1 MTKWIRNLMILA
13 CLLGIGAVTLSSQG
27 GQWEQVAAFRWLKMA
42 FDYTFGAMFAIAAVV
57 NIRAWIER
65 KFWFPAYV
73 HVLAIFSYG
82 TCLLIFDVFGSGR
95 WVSGSFLALLV
106 PCLVYSAFV
115 VLGGVEA
122 AAERRDGRIWERSRR
137 ETAKRGGYDRAG

>member
-1 MTKWIRNLMILA
+1 MILV

-27 GQWEQVAAFRWLKMA
+27 EQWEQIVAFRWLKMA
-42 FDYTFGAMFAIAAVV
+42 FDYTFGAVFTIVAVV
-57 NIRAWIER
+57 NVRAWIER

-82 TCLLIFDVFGSGR
+82 ICLLTFNVFGSR
-95 WVSGSFLALLV
+95 QWVSGSFLTLLV
-106 PCLVYSAFV
+106 PCLVYSTFV

-137 ETAKRGGYDRAG
+137 ESERKRSLALSVKPEE